1 MKRCLYSFTACLCV
15 LALTAIA
22 ITLRPKGPYKQKARS
37 QITAVA
43 AGNDKNVVANCQK
56 FLSQY
61 PKDLEHLYVLAMAQA
76 RTGQPVKA
84 MESVK
89 AALKHGLPFGR
100 FLAGPRNLTEPLYK
114 IPAFQELVKQQ
125 KVQLI
130 HGPVVGSVTDT
141 SARIWVRTASEVP
154 VEVEVRVF
162 PPRDIRARIPIAKA
176 KTTKADDYTAI
187 VEVTGLKPD
196 TPYAYSVQIDGKSVA
211 LDPPPIFGTSP
222 APGSKLRFSVGFGGG
237 AGYTPWHEKMWNV
250 ILSRHPRAFLL
261 LGDNVYIDTP
271 KVPETQRY
279 CYYRRQSR
287 PEYRAM
293 AASTPIYAIWDDHDF
308 GTNDCLGSPE
318 IDKPAWKLDVMKVF
332 TENFVNP
339 YYGGGAKQP
348 GCWFHFAI
356 ADVDF
361 IMLDCRYYRTRP
373 AGAGPTML
381 GPAQK
386 KWLKERLK
394 AARGTFKVI
403 ASSVPW
409 AKGTKGKSKDTWDGF
424 PKEREEIF
432 SFLEDNKI
440 DGVVLLSADRHRS
453 DAWKIERPG
462 GYAMYEF
469 ESSKLTNV
477 HTHGPM
483 KGALFSYNKKCSFG
497 LLEFDTTKTD
507 PQVTYRVINID
518 NEVIHTLKL
527 TKTQLSHRKD
537 QKRGQEPF

>member
-1 MKRCLYSFTACLCV
+1 MRKPFLI
-15 LALTAIA
+15 LALCMILTCVVAA
-22 ITLRPKGPYKQKARS
+22 ALRPKGQYKQRARA
-37 QITAVA
+37 QITAIA
-43 AGNDKNVVANCQK
+43 EGNEKTAVANCEK
-56 FLSQY
+56 FLAKF
-61 PKDLEHLYVLAMAQA
+61 PNDLEHLYVLAIAQA
-76 RTGQPVKA
+76 RIGQADKA
-84 MESVK
+84 MVSVK
-89 AALKHGLPFGR
+89 AALKGGLPLGR
-100 FLAGPRNLTEPLYK
+100 FLAGPRNLMEPLYK
-114 IPAFQELVKQQ
+114 TPAFQELVKQH
-125 KVQLI
+125 KVRLI

-141 SARIWVRTASEVP
+141 SARIWVRTASEVS
-154 VEVEVRVF
+154 VELLVY
-162 PPRDIRARIPIAKA
+162 PSDAKA
-176 KTTKADDYTAI
+176 PILAGKGKTTKADDYTAV
-187 VEVTGLKPD
+187 VEVTGLEPD
-196 TPYAYSVQIDGKSVA
+196 MKYHYSVQIDGKVVA
-211 LDPPPIFGTSP
+211 LDPLPSFRTSP
-222 APGSKLRFSVGFGGG
+222 APGSKCRFSVGFGGG
-237 AGYTPWHEKMWNV
+237 AGFTPWYEKMWNV
-250 ILSRHPRAFLL
+250 ILGRKPRAFLL

-308 GTNDCLGSPE
+308 GTNDCLGSPQ

-356 ADVDF
+356 GDVDF
-361 IMLDCRYYRTRP
+361 IMLDCRYYRVRP
-373 AGAGPTML
+373 ADGTPTML

-394 AARGTFKVI
+394 AATGTFKVI

-440 DGVVLLSADRHRS
+440 DGVLLLSADRHRS
-453 DAWKIERPG
+453 DAWKIERPR
-462 GYAMYEF
+462 GYALYEF

-483 KGALFSYNKKCSFG
+483 KGALFSYNAKCSFG
-497 LLEFDTTKTD
+497 LLDFDTTKTD
-507 PQVTYRVINID
+507 PEVTYRVINID

-527 TKTQLSHRKD
+527 TKTQLSHRKG
-537 QKRGQEPF
+537 K